1 MTDHTGT
8 LWVILMTPKKNILT
22 RISRLKKYGKIKIE
36 ELKVMYG
43 KKSSGGWVFQ
53 ILGQP
58 KSRTFSFH
66 DGDVILKTQ
75 RGYNP
80 LRKHGFHVYLILAG
94 LFFLWL
100 SGRAVWVCFETQQQI
115 PARAPMDIAPVS
127 ETPQETIEKVKI
139 QQKFSPPDLKNNP
152 ISHQQFLDAKKQF
165 QYGQIS
171 TSSKNF
177 QAMLEDLNEEDRRQ
191 ASAMISESYYL
202 QCSKWI
208 QEHEERKAVLACE
221 KAANFSKH
229 FDAIAFL
236 NRQEEKAKKL
246 YLEGYTMQKFDPAGA
261 RKKYALV
268 LQSAKTKS
276 TWRGKAQYQLRKLK
290 G

>member
-8 LWVILMTPKKNILT
+8 LWVILMTPKKNLLA
-22 RISRLKKYGKIKIE
+22 RISRLKKYGKIKVE

-43 KKSSGGWVFQ
+43 KKSAGGWAFQ

-66 DGDVILKTQ
+66 DGEVILKTKG
-75 RGYNP
+75 GYSP
-80 LRKHGFHVYLILAG
+80 LRKHGLRVYIVLAG
-94 LFFLWL
+94 LIFLWL
-100 SGRAVWVCFETQQQI
+100 SGRAVWACFETQQQI
-115 PARAPMDIAPVS
+115 MARAPLEIPPVL
-127 ETPQETIEKVKI
+127 EIPKPTIEKVEI
-139 QQKFSPPDLKNNP
+139 QQTLSPPVQKNNP
-152 ISHQQFLDAKKQF
+152 LSHQQFLDAKKQF

-171 TSSKNF
+171 ASLKNF
-177 QAMLEDLNEEDRRQ
+177 QEMMVDLNEDDRRQ
-191 ASAMISESYYL
+191 ASAMISEGYYL

-229 FDAIAFL
+229 VGAVAFL

-276 TWRGKAQYQLRKLK
+276 TWRGKAQYQLRKSK
-290 G
+290 N